1 MNVTVMFVS
10 FFALDLKHVFSGK
23 VADRAAGSS
32 AKDEAAPLCLNSSS
46 KTRLLHVFLNPSLK
60 STGVI
65 IIPILGGSSNNYNL
79 W

>member
-1 MNVTVMFVS
+1 MNVTVMFVF

-46 KTRLLHVFLNPSLK
+46 KTRLLHVFFES
-60 STGVI
+60 
-65 IIPILGGSSNNYNL
+65 IPQNHRGHYNTHFGGIQQ
-79 W
+79 

>member
-1 MNVTVMFVS
+1 MNVTAMFVS

-46 KTRLLHVFLNPSLK
+46 KTRLLHVFF
-60 STGVI
+60 
-65 IIPILGGSSNNYNL
+65 
-79 W
+79 